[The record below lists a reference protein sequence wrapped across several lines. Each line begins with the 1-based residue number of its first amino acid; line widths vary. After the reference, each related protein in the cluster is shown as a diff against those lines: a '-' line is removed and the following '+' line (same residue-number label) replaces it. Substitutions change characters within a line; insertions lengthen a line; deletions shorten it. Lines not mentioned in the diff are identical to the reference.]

1 MKYKTILKY
10 ILNIVGLHTVGW
22 YRNTLILVLVT
33 EHYYTTLPVPYQ
45 SYSSALDL
53 NPAFA
58 LAFLDI
64 VLVSLRLS
72 GLSIS

>member
-22 YRNTLILVLVT
+22 YSKTLILVLVT
-33 EHYYTTLPVPYQ
+33 EHYYTTLSVPYQ
-45 SYSSALDL
+45 SYSSALD
-53 NPAFA
+53 FA

-64 VLVSLRLS
+64 VLVSLRVS